1 METEGHVTSFQK
13 TCTHCYGGQWV
24 QGSEGVSVQGCCE
37 EQAEEDIEHE
47 AGTREHQQPDKR
59 SLEVEL
65 RGDQADEEHDD
76 ANEGEDDG
84 HGGIPISE
92 G

>member
-1 METEGHVTSFQK
+1 MGDSG
-13 TCTHCYGGQWV
+13 YRW
-24 QGSEGVSVQGCCE
+24 SEGVSVQGCCE

-47 AGTREHQQPDKR
+47 AGTREHQQPDER

-76 ANEGEDDG
+76 ANEG
-84 HGGIPISE
+84 
-92 G
+92 